1 MYVRLRSDLLFET
14 NGRSK
19 ILINPAVFGERHHQ
33 LLAFSILS
41 KFLTFEALTMS
52 SSSSNANPN
61 PVPAVE
67 PAVWR
72 TSFEVNGR
80 PVTIE
85 DTVMDNE
92 DIAVTVARDM
102 ILPRDEIMLAART
115 DIEAVNQSL
124 ALSIRATSSLVN
136 VAERLHARRLELNTQ
151 VPDLQHQIE
160 NLRNRLRDE
169 RRHRNNLE
177 RRNQELNARVDFW
190 RNYVN
195 TRHLEFEEEMERMHK
210 QFEEFRGMINHQDEN
225 IPDRPRTV

>member
-19 ILINPAVFGERHHQ
+19 ILINHAVFGKRHHR

-41 KFLTFEALTMS
+41 KFSTFEALTMS
-52 SSSSNANPN
+52 SSSFNANPN
-61 PVPAVE
+61 PVPTVE

-92 DIAVTVARDM
+92 DIAAAVARDM

-115 DIEAVNQSL
+115 DIEAVNQ
-124 ALSIRATSSLVN
+124 N
-136 VAERLHARRLELNTQ
+136 FCFRRMSFSQLFL
-151 VPDLQHQIE
+151 
-160 NLRNRLRDE
+160 
-169 RRHRNNLE
+169 
-177 RRNQELNARVDFW
+177 
-190 RNYVN
+190 YCC
-195 TRHLEFEEEMERMHK
+195 
-210 QFEEFRGMINHQDEN
+210 
-225 IPDRPRTV
+225 